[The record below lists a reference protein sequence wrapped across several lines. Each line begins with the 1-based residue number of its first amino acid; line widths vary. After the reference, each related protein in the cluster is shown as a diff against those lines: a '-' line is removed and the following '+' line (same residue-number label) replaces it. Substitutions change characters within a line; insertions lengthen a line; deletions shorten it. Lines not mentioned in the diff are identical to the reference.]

1 MPQTG
6 SSSSVHPSFPPHT
19 PDLKIS
25 IPNTVAIQALSYV
38 LLSIPQTGLYAVSHC
53 IDGS

>member
-19 PDLKIS
+19 PDLEIS